1 MRQERMMIKDFRNYK
16 MVSLQLS
23 PQINVFYGQNGQ
35 GKTNFL
41 EAVSYL
47 VWGRSFRTHRDEELI
62 REGEGGFF
70 LKGEFFEEETAS
82 ALTIEIG
89 YNRQEFLA
97 RINGKKYHKK
107 RDLFGLVK
115 VVTFS
120 PDDLW
125 LIKGGPAYRR
135 EFLDLYLSQAYPA
148 YRNALREYYR
158 ILQQRNKLLKAFREG
173 KGNNQLLETWTES
186 FLESGSRLV
195 LYRLR
200 GLEEIRASL
209 KEYHRWISGTKEEID
224 CNYWGCGAGRQLEQS
239 AIAEEIDRCLRRRRG
254 EEIKRGITLAG
265 PHRDDL
271 ILTINRAHGY
281 ANAHACTNGNDPEPT
296 GMNIRNYG
304 SQGQQRTAALA
315 LKMAMVDLLARE
327 DKTPPLLLL
336 DDVFSEFDDSRKK
349 ELLKLLTTKTQ
360 TFITTT
366 ERETVKDLPG
376 EIWFFHVKEG
386 MILDRN

>member
-1 MRQERMMIKDFRNYK
+1 MRQESMMIKDFRNYK

-89 YNRQEFLA
+89 YNRREFLA

-115 VVTFS
+115 VVSFS

-158 ILQQRNKLLKAFREG
+158 ILQQRNKLLKEFREG

-200 GLEEIRASL
+200 GLAEIRAAL

-224 CNYWGCGAGRQLEQS
+224 CTYWGCGAGRQLEQS

-271 ILTINRAHGY
+271 LITIDTHPGTP
-281 ANAHACTNGNDPEPT
+281 AHASP
-296 GMNIRNYG
+296 GMNIRIYG

-366 ERETVKDLPG
+366 EPETVKDLPG

-386 MILDRN
+386 IIFDRS

>member
-1 MRQERMMIKDFRNYK
+1 MRLERMMIKDFRNYK
-16 MVSLQLS
+16 ILNLQLS
-23 PQINVFYGQNGQ
+23 PQINVFYGQNAQ

-70 LKGEFFEEETAS
+70 LKGEFYEEETAS
-82 ALTIEIG
+82 ALTAEIG
-89 YNRQEFLA
+89 YNCRQFLA

-115 VVTFS
+115 AVTFS

-125 LIKGGPAYRR
+125 LIKGGPSYRR

-158 ILQQRNKLLKAFREG
+158 ILQQRNKLLKEFREG
-173 KGNNQLLETWTES
+173 RGNNQLLESWTES

-200 GLEEIRASL
+200 GLEEIRAAL
-209 KEYHRWISGTKEEID
+209 KEYHCWISGTREEIN
-224 CNYWGCGAGRQLEQS
+224 CSYWGCGAGQQLEQR
-239 AIAEEIDRCLRRRRG
+239 AIAEEIGRCLRRRRG
-254 EEIKRGITLAG
+254 EEIRRGITLAG

-271 ILTINRAHGY
+271 LLTINRAHGC
-281 ANAHACTNGNDPEPT
+281 ADANDPEPT
-296 GMNIRNYG
+296 GVNVRIYG

-315 LKMAMVDLLARE
+315 LKMAMVDLIARE

-366 ERETVKDLPG
+366 EPETVKDLPG

-386 MILDRN
+386 MIIDRK

>member
-1 MRQERMMIKDFRNYK
+1 MRQERIVIKDFRNYK
-16 MVSLQLS
+16 MLDLQLS
-23 PQINVFYGQNGQ
+23 PQINVFHGENAQ

-62 REGEGGFF
+62 REGEKGFF
-70 LKGEFFEEETAS
+70 LKGEFFDEETAS
-82 ALTIEIG
+82 SLTIEIG
-89 YNRQEFLA
+89 YDRQQFLA

-148 YRNALREYYR
+148 YRTALREYYR
-158 ILQQRNKLLKAFREG
+158 VLQQRNKLLKDFREG
-173 KGNNQLLETWTES
+173 RGNNQLLESWTEK
-186 FLESGSRLV
+186 FIESGSRLT

-200 GLEEIRASL
+200 GLAEIRRSV
-209 KEYHRWISGTKEEID
+209 KEYHRWISGTKEEME
-224 CNYWGCGAGRQLEQS
+224 CTYWGYGTGQKTGEELEER
-239 AIAEEIDRCLRRRRG
+239 AIAEELAGVLRRQRG
-254 EEIKRGITLAG
+254 EELRRGMSLAG

-271 ILTINRAHGY
+271 ILTMNTHPGAP
-281 ANAHACTNGNDPEPT
+281 AGNPGPK
-296 GMNIRNYG
+296 GVNLRIYG

-315 LKMAMVDLLARE
+315 LKMAMVDLIARE

-366 ERETVKDLPG
+366 EPETVKDLPG

-386 MILDRN
+386 MIVDRK

>member
-1 MRQERMMIKDFRNYK
+1 MRQKRMMIKDFRNYK
-16 MVSLQLS
+16 MINLQLS
-23 PQINVFYGQNGQ
+23 PQISVFYGKNAQ

-47 VWGRSFRTHRDEELI
+47 IWGRSFRTHRDEELI
-62 REGEGGFF
+62 RDGEGSFF
-70 LKGEFFEEETAS
+70 LKGEFYEDETAS
-82 ALTIEIG
+82 SLTIELG
-89 YNRQEFLA
+89 YNRRQFLA
-97 RINGKKYHKK
+97 RINGTKYHKK

-158 ILQQRNKLLKAFREG
+158 ILKQRNKLLKNFQEG
-173 KGNNQLLETWTES
+173 RGDKRLLESWTEKFINGS
-186 FLESGSRLV
+186 SRLI

-200 GLEEIRASL
+200 GLEEIRSSI
-209 KEYHRWISGTKEEID
+209 KEYHSRISGTREEMTCIYRGSGAGKEPEQKAIEEEIER
-224 CNYWGCGAGRQLEQS
+224 CLQKRRS
-239 AIAEEIDRCLRRRRG
+239 EEIR
-254 EEIKRGITLAG
+254 RGITLVG

-271 ILTINRAHGY
+271 VFSVNTQMREGENVRV
-281 ANAHACTNGNDPEPT
+281 
-296 GMNIRNYG
+296 YG

-315 LKMAMVDLLARE
+315 LKMAMVDLLTRE

-349 ELLKLLTTKTQ
+349 ELLILLAAKTQ
-360 TFITTT
+360 TLITTT
-366 ERETVKDLPG
+366 EPQTVEDLQG
-376 EIWFFHVKEG
+376 EIRFFHVKEG
-386 MILDRN
+386 MIIDQK

>member
-1 MRQERMMIKDFRNYK
+1 MRQERIAIKDFRNYK
-16 MVSLQLS
+16 RLDLQLS
-23 PQINVFYGQNGQ
+23 PQINVFHGENAQ

-62 REGEGGFF
+62 REGEKGFF

-82 ALTIEIG
+82 SLIIEIG
-89 YNRQEFLA
+89 YNRQQFLA
-97 RINGKKYHKK
+97 RINGKKYQKK

-125 LIKGGPAYRR
+125 LIKGGPSYRR

-158 ILQQRNKLLKAFREG
+158 VLQQRNKLLKEFREG
-173 KGNNQLLETWTES
+173 RGNNQLLESWTEK
-186 FLESGSRLV
+186 FIESGSRLI

-200 GLEEIRASL
+200 GVEEIRAAV
-209 KEYHRWISGTKEEID
+209 KEYHRWISGIREEMD
-224 CNYWGCGAGRQLEQS
+224 CTYWGCGTGREP
-239 AIAEEIDRCLRRRRG
+239 EEKMIEEEFARCLRRRRG

-271 ILTINRAHGY
+271 ILTIKTPSGTPVEDRG
-281 ANAHACTNGNDPEPT
+281 TPGV
-296 GMNIRNYG
+296 NIRIYG

-315 LKMAMVDLLARE
+315 LKMAMVDLIARE

-366 ERETVKDLPG
+366 EPETVKDLPG

-386 MILDRN
+386 MIIERK